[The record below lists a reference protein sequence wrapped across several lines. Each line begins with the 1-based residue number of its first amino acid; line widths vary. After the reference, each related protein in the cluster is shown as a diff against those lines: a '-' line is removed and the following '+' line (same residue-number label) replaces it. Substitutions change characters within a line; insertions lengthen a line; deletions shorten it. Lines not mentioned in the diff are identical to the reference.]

1 MSINFTV
8 NVEKQPVCDAG
19 LRVDPEGFLT
29 LSLDGVDVWFMN
41 TLGESCRVI
50 MGNRSCERL
59 KKAGVI
65 LNGRGQIFDDDKGTG
80 DECNHKD

>member
-8 NVEKQPVCDAG
+8 NVEKQPVCSAK

-29 LSLDGVDVWFMN
+29 LSLDGVDVWFMHPN
-41 TLGESCRVI
+41 GKSCRSI
-50 MGNRSCERL
+50 NEAKSCKRL

-65 LNGRGQIFDDDKGTG
+65 LNGRGQIFDDDEGTD